1 MSKYQREEYDNYT
14 YPEPLKEETP
24 ETRKQLDAL
33 REAFKEKAKR
43 IRSEAKAREKQLQ
56 LKPPPTGGWFFR
68 GRTGQDGE

>member
-43 IRSEAKAREKQLQ
+43 IRSEAKAREK
-56 LKPPPTGGWFFR
+56 
-68 GRTGQDGE
+68 